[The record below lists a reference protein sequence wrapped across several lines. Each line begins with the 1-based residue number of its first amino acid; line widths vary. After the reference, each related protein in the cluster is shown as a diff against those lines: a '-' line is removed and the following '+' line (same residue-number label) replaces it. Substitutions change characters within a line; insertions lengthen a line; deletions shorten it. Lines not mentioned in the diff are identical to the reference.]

1 MGDIHAIIFEN
12 TLCNFVHFLETVRAQ
27 ISVDTS
33 PGLTILHCSVL
44 YTPCQRNKNGKMISS
59 KFIGGCQVFS

>member
-1 MGDIHAIIFEN
+1 MGDILAIIFEN
-12 TLCNFVHFLETVRAQ
+12 IRCNFVHFLGTVCAQ

-44 YTPCQRNKNGKMISS
+44 YTPCKRNKKGK
-59 KFIGGCQVFS
+59 